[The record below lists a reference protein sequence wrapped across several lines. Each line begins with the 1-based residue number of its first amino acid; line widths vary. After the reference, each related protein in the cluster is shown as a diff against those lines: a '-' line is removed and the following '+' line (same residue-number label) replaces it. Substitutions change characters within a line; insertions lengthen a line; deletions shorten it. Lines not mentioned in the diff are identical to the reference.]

1 MRSFPASFYHNSR
14 KEKKTMTKSSYM
26 ALADFQTLWTNQIK
40 PEIPTIAGTPTFATP
55 AECRAI
61 VTGYTPTPPSEEQ

>member
-1 MRSFPASFYHNSR
+1 
-14 KEKKTMTKSSYM
+14 MTKATYM
-26 ALADFQTLWTNQIK
+26 ALEDFQTLWTDQIK

-61 VTGYTPTPPSEEQ
+61 VTGYTPPPSEE